1 MPSKSMSK
9 RIASGVLDDLSVF
22 AVVAEHA
29 SFVEAS
35 RRMRVPTS
43 SVSRAVAR
51 LEEQLDVQ
59 LLRRTS
65 RRVTLTDEG
74 RQLHQQARAHIEGLE
89 EALAAVVDQ
98 HPEPSGVVRVTA
110 PAYTGAT
117 RVTEAL
123 AAFAVAHP
131 KITIE
136 LDATNA
142 FRDLLQDGFDFGIR
156 VGPFQNPDF
165 VARRIWRG
173 TFGLFAAPELAEKM
187 LTGRAKITR
196 ADIETGPCVV
206 LRPSATW
213 RFVDKRGDVVSVTP
227 NMRFSVN
234 DPRAALSAAKLGIG
248 IALAPVDATTR
259 ASGELVQ
266 LSADF
271 GEPEAVDLY
280 VVYPTRRLLP
290 QRVRLAID
298 WLSDPKRTPAAT

>member
-1 MPSKSMSK
+1 MRSKSISK
-9 RIASGVLDDLSVF
+9 STTGVLDDLSVF

-35 RRMRVPTS
+35 RRLSIPTS

-51 LEEQLDVQ
+51 IEEQLDVQ

-74 RQLHQQARAHIEGLE
+74 RQLHQQARAHIEGLQ
-89 EALAAVVDQ
+89 EALATLVDQ

-117 RVTEAL
+117 RVTDAL
-123 AAFAVAHP
+123 ATFAVAHP

-156 VGPFQNPDF
+156 VGPLQNPDF
-165 VARRIWRG
+165 VSRRIWRG
-173 TFGLFAAPELAEKM
+173 SFGLFASPAFAQHLLA
-187 LTGRAKITR
+187 GRAQISR
-196 ADIETGPCVV
+196 ADLENGPCVV
-206 LRPSATW
+206 LRPSVTW
-213 RFVDKRGDVVSVTP
+213 RFAGTRGEIVNVTP
-227 NMRFSVN
+227 NARFSVN
-234 DPRAALSAAKLGIG
+234 DPRAALNAAALGVG
-248 IALAPVDATTR
+248 IALSPVDAAAR
-259 ASGELVQ
+259 SSGELVQ
-266 LSADF
+266 LSTDF
-271 GEPEAVDLY
+271 GEPEAIDLY

-298 WLSDPKRTPAAT
+298 WLGDPTRWR

>member
-1 MPSKSMSK
+1 
-9 RIASGVLDDLSVF
+9 
-22 AVVAEHA
+22 
-29 SFVEAS
+29 
-35 RRMRVPTS
+35 
-43 SVSRAVAR
+43 VSRAVAR

-74 RQLHQQARAHIEGLE
+74 RQLHHQASAHIEGLE
-89 EALAAVVDQ
+89 EALATVVDQ

-117 RVTEAL
+117 RITDAL

-165 VARRIWRG
+165 VTKRIWRG
-173 TFGLFAAPELAEKM
+173 TFGLFAAPKLAKQ
-187 LTGRAKITR
+187 LLAGRKRLTR
-196 ADIETGPCVV
+196 ADVETAPCVV

-213 RFVDKRGDVVSVTP
+213 RFTDSRGEVVSITP
-227 NMRFSVN
+227 NSRFSVN
-234 DPRAALSAAKLGIG
+234 DPRAALNAAKLGVG
-248 IALAPVDATTR
+248 IALAPVDAAARDTK
-259 ASGELVQ
+259 ELIQ

-290 QRVRLAID
+290 QRVRMAID
-298 WLSDPKRTPAAT
+298 WLAAAGELTAVDRR